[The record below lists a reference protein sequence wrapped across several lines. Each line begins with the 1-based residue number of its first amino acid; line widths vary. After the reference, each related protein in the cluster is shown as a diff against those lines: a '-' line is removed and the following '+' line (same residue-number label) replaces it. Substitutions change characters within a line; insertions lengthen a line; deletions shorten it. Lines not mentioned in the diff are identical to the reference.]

1 MGKLG
6 LFLGGLALTL
16 VMSVQAAPAANLQ
29 VIFQHYRFNAPL
41 NPLFVAQPHA
51 DLLLLKYSTAK
62 GKQYL
67 AFSKE
72 PELDPACKLATLLN
86 QFNQPELLSEACQ
99 AVRKSF
105 SATFKAHPSLP
116 FKLGQQPGFY
126 AFSSAGNTFLFSPLA
141 TGGALK
147 IDTDFLTDQQL
158 KQLLAH

>member
-1 MGKLG
+1 MRKLG

-16 VMSVQAAPAANLQ
+16 VMSVQAEPVTSLQ
-29 VIFQHYRFNAPL
+29 VVFQHYRFNAPL

-86 QFNQPELLSEACQ
+86 QFNQPELLSEGCQ

-116 FKLGQQPGFY
+116 FKLGQQPEFY
-126 AFSSAGNTFLFSPLA
+126 AFSSAGNSFLFSPLA

>member
-6 LFLGGLALTL
+6 MFFAGLALTL
-16 VMSVQAAPAANLQ
+16 VMAVQAALAASLQ

-86 QFNQPELLSEACQ
+86 QFNQPELLSEECQ

>member
-6 LFLGGLALTL
+6 MFFAGLVLTL
-16 VMSVQAAPAANLQ
+16 VMSVQAEPVTSLQ
-29 VIFQHYRFNAPL
+29 VIFQHYRFNAPP
-41 NPLFVAQPHA
+41 NPVLVAQPHA

-72 PELDPACKLATLLN
+72 PELDPACKWVTLLN

-99 AVRKSF
+99 AVHKSF

-116 FKLGQQPGFY
+116 FKLGQQPEFY

>member
-1 MGKLG
+1 MRKLG

-16 VMSVQAAPAANLQ
+16 VMSVQAEPVTSLQ
-29 VIFQHYRFNAPL
+29 VLFQHYRFNAPL

-72 PELDPACKLATLLN
+72 PELDPACKWVTLLN
-86 QFNQPELLSEACQ
+86 QFNQPELLSEGCQ
-99 AVRKSF
+99 AVHKSF

-158 KQLLAH
+158 KQLLVH

>member
-1 MGKLG
+1 MRKLG

-16 VMSVQAAPAANLQ
+16 VMSVQAEPVTSLQ
-29 VIFQHYRFNAPL
+29 VVFQHYRFNAPL

-86 QFNQPELLSEACQ
+86 QFNQPELLSEGCQ

>member
-16 VMSVQAAPAANLQ
+16 VMSVQAEPVTSLQ
-29 VIFQHYRFNAPL
+29 VVFQHYRFNAPL

-86 QFNQPELLSEACQ
+86 QFNQPELLSEGCQ
-99 AVRKSF
+99 AVHKSF

>member
-1 MGKLG
+1 
-6 LFLGGLALTL
+6 
-16 VMSVQAAPAANLQ
+16 MSVQAEPVTSLQ
-29 VIFQHYRFNAPL
+29 VVFQHYRFNAPP
-41 NPLFVAQPHA
+41 NPVLVAQPSA
-51 DLLLLKYSTAK
+51 DMLLLKYSNVK
-62 GKQYL
+62 GRHYV
-67 AFSKE
+67 AFTKE
-72 PELDPACKLATLLN
+72 PELDPACKWVTLLN

-116 FKLGQQPGFY
+116 FKLGQQPEFY
-126 AFSSAGNTFLFSPLA
+126 AFSSAGKTFLFSPLA

>member
-6 LFLGGLALTL
+6 MFFAGLALTL
-16 VMSVQAAPAANLQ
+16 VMAVQAALAASLQ
-29 VIFQHYRFNAPL
+29 VIFQHYRFNAPP
-41 NPLFVAQPHA
+41 NPVLVAQPSA
-51 DLLLLKYSTAK
+51 DMLLLKYSNVK
-62 GKQYL
+62 GRHYV
-67 AFSKE
+67 AFTKE
-72 PELDPACKLATLLN
+72 PELDPACKLVTLLN

-116 FKLGQQPGFY
+116 FKLGQQPEFY

>member
-1 MGKLG
+1 MRKLG

-16 VMSVQAAPAANLQ
+16 VMGVQAAPVTSLQ
-29 VIFQHYRFNAPL
+29 VVFQHYRFNAPL

-86 QFNQPELLSEACQ
+86 QFNQPELLSEGCQ

>member
-1 MGKLG
+1 MRKLG

-16 VMSVQAAPAANLQ
+16 VMSVQAEPVTSLQ
-29 VIFQHYRFNAPL
+29 VVFQHYRFNAPL

-86 QFNQPELLSEACQ
+86 QFNQPELLSEGCQ

-116 FKLGQQPGFY
+116 FKLGQQPEFY
-126 AFSSAGNTFLFSPLA
+126 AFSSAGNSFLFSLLA

>member
-6 LFLGGLALTL
+6 MFFAGLVLTL
-16 VMSVQAAPAANLQ
+16 VMSVQAEPVTSLQ
-29 VIFQHYRFNAPL
+29 VVFQHYRFNAPL

-86 QFNQPELLSEACQ
+86 QFNQPELLSEGCQ

>member
-72 PELDPACKLATLLN
+72 PELDPACKLATLLT

-116 FKLGQQPGFY
+116 FKLGQQPEFY

>member
-1 MGKLG
+1 MRKLG

-16 VMSVQAAPAANLQ
+16 VMSVQAEPVTSLQ
-29 VIFQHYRFNAPL
+29 VVFQHYRFNAPL

-86 QFNQPELLSEACQ
+86 QFNQPELLSEGCQ

-116 FKLGQQPGFY
+116 FKLGQQPEFY

>member
-1 MGKLG
+1 MRKLG

-16 VMSVQAAPAANLQ
+16 VMSVQAEPVTSLQ
-29 VIFQHYRFNAPL
+29 VVFQHYRFNAPL

-86 QFNQPELLSEACQ
+86 QFNQPEGCQ

>member
-6 LFLGGLALTL
+6 LFLEGVALTL
-16 VMSVQAAPAANLQ
+16 VMSVQAEPVTSLQ
-29 VIFQHYRFNAPL
+29 VVFQHYRFNAPL

-86 QFNQPELLSEACQ
+86 QFNQPEGCQ

>member
-1 MGKLG
+1 MRKLG

-16 VMSVQAAPAANLQ
+16 VMSVQAEPVTSLQ
-29 VIFQHYRFNAPL
+29 VVFQHYRFNTPL
-41 NPLFVAQPHA
+41 NPLFVAQPSA
-51 DLLLLKYSTAK
+51 DMLLLKYSNVK
-62 GKQYL
+62 GRHYV
-67 AFSKE
+67 AFTKE
-72 PELDPACKLATLLN
+72 HELDPACKWVTLLN

-116 FKLGQQPGFY
+116 FKLGQQPEFY

-147 IDTDFLTDQQL
+147 IDTDFLIDQQL

>member
-116 FKLGQQPGFY
+116 FKLGQQPEFY